1 MDGLSV
7 WRCII
12 IIIVICVRTLSHGQ
26 LFLKPAVGRRPPA
39 FNIVHFIHT
48 FWLVVVQT
56 TQQTFHFCCYSAQ
69 TWVKS
74 FGRKLFYGGGGG
86 GWPWPLVAQCRT
98 KLFLWRW
105 IISDDAQQSH
115 TTTIYYIIFVTV
127 CAVCSGD
134 RYNFP
139 YANTLHVIVG
149 HREKSRIWKKK

>member
-1 MDGLSV
+1 MHHHHHRHLCAHTFSWPTV
-7 WRCII
+7 
-12 IIIVICVRTLSHGQ
+12 
-26 LFLKPAVGRRPPA
+26 PEAGRRQSRPA

-86 GWPWPLVAQCRT
+86 GGWPWPLVAQCRT
-98 KLFLWRW
+98 KLFVWRW

-149 HREKSRIWKKK
+149 HREKSRI